1 MCHTAL
7 SRDIFALFLLW
18 GVKKY
23 IINFTKAKIVLF
35 NLNCRFYFR
44 IKSRIPAW
52 FIMLLIKLKYQ
63 ARPIISCWI
72 LPLLFFQFRV
82 FKILLADYLLK
93 SHRFVYSVYIIEN
106 RITYIISNRLYE
118 ILFHNKYYVPTL
130 LTLWLYLAVSR
141 GSACANFDFL

>member
-82 FKILLADYLLK
+82 FKILLADYLLR
-93 SHRFVYSVYIIEN
+93 SHRFIYSVYIVFIIEN

-118 ILFHNKYYVPTL
+118 ILFQNKYYVPTL
-130 LTLWLYLAVSR
+130 LTLW
-141 GSACANFDFL
+141 